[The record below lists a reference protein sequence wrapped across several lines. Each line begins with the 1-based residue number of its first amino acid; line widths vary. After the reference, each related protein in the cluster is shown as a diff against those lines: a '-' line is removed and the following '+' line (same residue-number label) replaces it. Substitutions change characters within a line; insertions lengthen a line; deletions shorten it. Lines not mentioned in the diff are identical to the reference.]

1 MRSISWVPED
11 WLVGLREDISWV
23 IRLVTHTCTDMGRVN
38 KKDGVA
44 PSNTDPIFF
53 LFSAKLEPSS
63 DSSCQSEP
71 SLSLAQILVFIPI
84 RA

>member
-1 MRSISWVPED
+1 MCSISWVPGD

-44 PSNTDPIFF
+44 PSNTEPIFF
-53 LFSAKLEPSS
+53 YSL
-63 DSSCQSEP
+63 P
-71 SLSLAQILVFIPI
+71 SLSLAQILVVIPS
-84 RA
+84 RV